1 MKSSIL
7 TYQQKVFREYSN
19 SIGLPPNYAYPDGN
33 PIRPV
38 PPIQTKING
47 LMIVGAYPSAR
58 FENRK
63 ATDTTN
69 KYRLIPVGDNLQPF
83 ADEEYFDGLKVRK
96 LVSGIALK
104 KNLLDRLGLDFR
116 DCWIT
121 NLVKVFLYKQEH
133 MDSYKAVDPYF
144 KRIQILRNEFINYGK
159 KSLDWLEEEVQL
171 CNPKVIVT
179 LGHEVAQVVSGNKNA
194 KAEKILQSEVDRPVN
209 ANGVPTVYAPHPDA
223 CRRFEKWRKIMEE
236 RVELVKRCLS

>member
-96 LVSGIALK
+96 LVSGIGLK
-104 KNLLDRLGLDFR
+104 EYLLDGLQLNLK

-121 NLVKVFLYKQEH
+121 NLVKVFLYKKEH
-133 MDSYKAVDPYF
+133 INSYKAVDPYF
-144 KRIQILRNEFINYGK
+144 KIQMAKNNFLYFGEKGI
-159 KSLDWLEEEVQL
+159 SWLKEEIQL

-179 LGHEVAQVVSGNKNA
+179 LGHEVAQVVSGNRSA
-194 KAEKILQSEVDRPVN
+194 KTEQILQSEIDRPDN
-209 ANGVPTVYAPHPDA
+209 ANGFPTVYAPHPDA
-223 CRRFEKWRKIMEE
+223 RRRFKKWRKIMED